1 MPLRLAGLCGLLAP
15 VTFAFGVF
23 VGDRVQRDTFSP
35 ADDSISDLGALTASH
50 PWLYN
55 QVAANLT
62 GLLILAL
69 AAGLWVALPR
79 SALARVGVVALAVL
93 GLGMFLDGLFRLDC
107 QGIDAGCENDSWH
120 STAHRVEGGFTRA
133 ATVVAPV
140 VLAFAFRR
148 LPEWRRIWLPTL
160 LAIPVAILVGIPFS
174 GLGTGAATRATSLVL
189 LLWIALVGL
198 WLLRIASSDSHA
210 EPATRPAGR

>member
-1 MPLRLAGLCGLLAP
+1 M
-15 VTFAFGVF
+15 
-23 VGDRVQRDTFSP
+23 SP
-35 ADDSISDLGALTASH
+35 WRRAARFPPTIDSSASSHSASPTA
-50 PWLYN
+50 
-55 QVAANLT
+55 
-62 GLLILAL
+62 
-69 AAGLWVALPR
+69 PR
-79 SALARVGVVALAVL
+79 SAGAT
-93 GLGMFLDGLFRLDC
+93 
-107 QGIDAGCENDSWH
+107 I
-120 STAHRVEGGFTRA
+120 TRA

-148 LPEWRRIWLPTL
+148 LPEWRGIWLPTL